1 MTRLWTATACALF
14 ALSMLLGPIAAC
26 GDKASAGKEAGT
38 DKGGKRGPQAF
49 PVEVAEVQV
58 RDVQLVIPAVGSI
71 DAFERVQVTARVS
84 GVVEKVKFTEGDL
97 VKNGQLLVE
106 IEPQRYQVAVR
117 SAKAALERVKASG
130 AEAAAGLQRRQQ
142 AIEKSP
148 GLIPAEE
155 LETWRTRG
163 SLAAAEEAEAK
174 ARLDE
179 ANLNLR
185 DAYVRAPTAGTIETR
200 NVQTGQFMQPGV
212 VLATLVQRDPL
223 LLRFQ
228 VPEADA
234 GQLKT
239 GMTVA
244 FKVQGDATEYRAT
257 ITHVAALADMTTR
270 MVPVTGEV
278 VPEQRDRLRPGSF
291 AEVTASVGAVSNA
304 PVVPEIAVRP
314 SERGFLAF
322 VIEQDQSGKP
332 VARERIVKLGMHTQD
347 GHVEVREGLK
357 AGERLVIRG
366 GEALKDG
373 AAVRVQGASSS
384 GPRAKP
390 GQERTEVAAP

>member
-1 MTRLWTATACALF
+1 MRHLFRACALIGL
-14 ALSMLLGPIAAC
+14 ASLAGLDTAC
-26 GDKASAGKEAGT
+26 GDEAKAGKGGPAA
-38 DKGGKRGPQAF
+38 DKGGSKKGPQAF
-49 PVEVAEVQV
+49 PVEVAEVQA
-58 RDVQLVIPAVGSI
+58 RDVQLVIPAVGSL

-84 GVVEKVKFTEGDL
+84 GVVERVKFTEGDL
-97 VKNGQLLVE
+97 VKNGQVLVE

-117 SAKAALERVKASG
+117 SAKAALERVKASQ
-130 AEAAAGLQRRQQ
+130 AEATAGLQRRQQ
-142 AIEKSP
+142 AVDKSP

-155 LETWRTRG
+155 LETWRTKG
-163 SLAAAEEAEAK
+163 SLAAAEQAEAA
-174 ARLDE
+174 ARYDE
-179 ANLNLR
+179 AALNLR
-185 DAYVRAPTAGTIETR
+185 DAYVRAPTSGTIETR
-200 NVQTGQFMQPGV
+200 NVQTGQYMQPGV

-234 GQLKT
+234 GKLQK

-244 FKVQGDATEYRAT
+244 FKVQGDPTEFRAA
-257 ITHVAALADMTTR
+257 ITHIAALADMTTR

-278 VPEQRDRLRPGSF
+278 APEQRDNLRPGSF

-322 VIEQDQSGKP
+322 VIEEQGGKP
-332 VARERIVKLGMHTQD
+332 VARERIVTLGMHTID

-357 AGERLVIRG
+357 VGEQLVIRG

-373 AAVRVQGASSS
+373 AAVRVQGAA
-384 GPRAKP
+384 PRAKKSDE
-390 GQERTEVAAP
+390 QHTEVAAP